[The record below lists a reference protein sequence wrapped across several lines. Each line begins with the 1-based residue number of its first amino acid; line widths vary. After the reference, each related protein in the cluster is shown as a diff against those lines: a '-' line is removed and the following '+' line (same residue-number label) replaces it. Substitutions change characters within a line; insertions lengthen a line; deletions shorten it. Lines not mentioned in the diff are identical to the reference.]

1 MDVPYTSHSV
11 LTALQNLSQQTN
23 RVEREA
29 VLKAGLK
36 EILKWFTLAAKNI
49 IENKIKLPK
58 QTTTFMTKHREEIQR
73 LADPSIDE
81 EIKRKIIL
89 KPGGGGFLGGVIIRS
104 LLRWDGSKKARKFG
118 DRQPRAPRKRAP
130 QKKKTP
136 KKRTSKKKPVRT
148 IEENDSEDDF
158 LPMKTSSKKRP
169 SKKRKKQTP
178 KKRTSKKKTP
188 KKTKKRTPKKR
199 TPKKRTPSS
208 SSQAIG
214 TPSSS
219 SQHSLSLP
227 TPISPLV
234 SPPLSSPPS
243 SYMNMSMGMSPRS
256 SPRVDVV
263 DWAAQNRRFEL
274 AESHPRVDERNITMR
289 KKRTTVSDQPRFP
302 LSRKALLIKIL
313 YDLKKTNHRFLDKK
327 RLQFQPIPSKTWSS
341 WSASLRE
348 KYRQAKR
355 DKAQL
360 MHNLGR
366 ENIFFSSSPIQTE
379 RIKKRLLAKSYKH

>member
-1 MDVPYTSHSV
+1 MDVPYTSHAV

-104 LLRWDGSKKARKFG
+104 LLRWDGSKTARKFG
-118 DRQPRAPRKRAP
+118 DRQPRVPRKRAP
-130 QKKKTP
+130 RKSSKSKKRPSKKKTP
-136 KKRTSKKKPVRT
+136 KKKTVRM

-158 LPMKTSSKKRP
+158 LPMKTKKRKKRSPKKRP
-169 SKKRKKQTP
+169 SKKKTP
-178 KKRTSKKKTP
+178 KKTP
-188 KKTKKRTPKKR
+188 KKTKKRTKR
-199 TPKKRTPSS
+199 RSLKRTPS
-208 SSQAIG
+208 
-214 TPSSS
+214 PS

-227 TPISPLV
+227 PPISPLV

-256 SPRVDVV
+256 SPKVDVV
-263 DWAAQNRRFEL
+263 DWHAQNRRFEL

-289 KKRTTVSDQPRFP
+289 KKQSSVSDQPRFP
-302 LSRKALLIKIL
+302 LSRKALLIKNL
-313 YDLKKTNHRFLDKK
+313 YDLKKTNRRFLDKK

-379 RIKKRLLAKSYKH
+379 RIKKRLIAKSYKH

>member
-1 MDVPYTSHSV
+1 MDIPYTSHSV

-104 LLRWDGSKKARKFG
+104 LLRWDGSKTARKFG

-130 QKKKTP
+130 RKSSSKKKTP
-136 KKRTSKKKPVRT
+136 KKRPSKKKTPKKKPVRM

-158 LPMKTSSKKRP
+158 LPMKTKKRKKRSPKKRP
-169 SKKRKKQTP
+169 SKKKTP
-178 KKRTSKKKTP
+178 KKTP
-188 KKTKKRTPKKR
+188 KKTKKRTKRRSLKR
-199 TPKKRTPSS
+199 TRSP
-208 SSQAIG
+208 
-214 TPSSS
+214 S

-227 TPISPLV
+227 PPISPLV

-243 SYMNMSMGMSPRS
+243 SYMNMSMTPRS
-256 SPRVDVV
+256 SPKVDVV
-263 DWAAQNRRFEL
+263 DWHAQNRRFEL

-289 KKRTTVSDQPRFP
+289 KKQSSVSDQPRFP
-302 LSRKALLIKIL
+302 LSRKALLIKNL
-313 YDLKKTNHRFLDKK
+313 YDLKKTNRRFLDKK

-379 RIKKRLLAKSYKH
+379 RIKKRLIAKSYKH

>member
-11 LTALQNLSQQTN
+11 LMALQNLSQQTN

-36 EILKWFTLAAKNI
+36 EILKWFTLTAKNI

-104 LLRWDGSKKARKFG
+104 LLRWDGSKTARKFG

-130 QKKKTP
+130 RKKKSSKSKEKTP
-136 KKRTSKKKPVRT
+136 KKKTVRT

-158 LPMKTSSKKRP
+158 LPMKTSFKKRP
-169 SKKRKKQTP
+169 SKKKTP
-178 KKRTSKKKTP
+178 KKRTSKKHSP
-188 KKTKKRTPKKR
+188 KKTKKRVSKKRSPKKR
-199 TPKKRTPSS
+199 TPKKRTLKR
-208 SSQAIG
+208 
-214 TPSSS
+214 TS

-227 TPISPLV
+227 PPISPLIT
-234 SPPLSSPPS
+234 PPLSSPS
-243 SYMNMSMGMSPRS
+243 SPYMNMSMGMSPSS
-256 SPRVDVV
+256 SPKVDVV
-263 DWAAQNRRFEL
+263 DWPAQNRRFEL
-274 AESHPRVDERNITMR
+274 AESHPRVNERNITMR
-289 KKRTTVSDQPRFP
+289 KKRSSVSDQPRFP
-302 LSRKALLIKIL
+302 LSRKALLIKNL
-313 YDLKKTNHRFLDKK
+313 YDLKKTNRRFLDKK

-379 RIKKRLLAKSYKH
+379 RIKKRLIAKSYKH

>member
-11 LTALQNLSQQTN
+11 LMALQNLSQQTN

-36 EILKWFTLAAKNI
+36 EILKWFTLTAKNI

-58 QTTTFMTKHREEIQR
+58 HTTTFMTKHREEIQR

-104 LLRWDGSKKARKFG
+104 LLRWDGSKTARKFG

-130 QKKKTP
+130 RKKKSSKSKEKTP
-136 KKRTSKKKPVRT
+136 KKKTVRT

-158 LPMKTSSKKRP
+158 LPMKTSFKKRP
-169 SKKRKKQTP
+169 SKKKTP
-178 KKRTSKKKTP
+178 KKRTSKKHSP
-188 KKTKKRTPKKR
+188 KKTKKRVSKKRSPKKR
-199 TPKKRTPSS
+199 TPKKRTLKR
-208 SSQAIG
+208 
-214 TPSSS
+214 TS

-227 TPISPLV
+227 PPISPLIT
-234 SPPLSSPPS
+234 PPLSSPS
-243 SYMNMSMGMSPRS
+243 SPYMNMSMGMSPSS
-256 SPRVDVV
+256 SPKVDVV
-263 DWAAQNRRFEL
+263 DWPAQNRRFEL
-274 AESHPRVDERNITMR
+274 AESHPRVNERNITMR
-289 KKRTTVSDQPRFP
+289 KKRSSVSDQPRFP
-302 LSRKALLIKIL
+302 LSRKALFIKNL
-313 YDLKKTNHRFLDKK
+313 YDLKKTNRRFLDKK

-379 RIKKRLLAKSYKH
+379 RIKKRLIAKSYKH

>member
-1 MDVPYTSHSV
+1 MDVPYTSHAV

-104 LLRWDGSKKARKFG
+104 LLRWDGSKTARKFG
-118 DRQPRAPRKRAP
+118 DRQPRVPRKRAP
-130 QKKKTP
+130 RKSSKSKKRPSKKKTP
-136 KKRTSKKKPVRT
+136 KKKTVRM

-158 LPMKTSSKKRP
+158 LPMKTKKRKKRSPKKRP
-169 SKKRKKQTP
+169 SKKKTP
-178 KKRTSKKKTP
+178 KKTP
-188 KKTKKRTPKKR
+188 KKTKKRTKRRSLKR
-199 TPKKRTPSS
+199 TPP
-208 SSQAIG
+208 
-214 TPSSS
+214 PS

-227 TPISPLV
+227 PPISPLV

-256 SPRVDVV
+256 SPKVDVV
-263 DWAAQNRRFEL
+263 DWHAQNRRFEL

-289 KKRTTVSDQPRFP
+289 KKQSSVSDQPRFP
-302 LSRKALLIKIL
+302 LSRKALLIKNL
-313 YDLKKTNHRFLDKK
+313 YDLKKTNRRFLDKK

-366 ENIFFSSSPIQTE
+366 ENIFFSSSPFQTE
-379 RIKKRLLAKSYKH
+379 RIKKRLIAKSYKH

>member
-1 MDVPYTSHSV
+1 MLEDPLFILLLKKKYIYIILYDIIHFHVTRRWINMDIPYTSHSV

-23 RVEREA
+23 RVGREA

-36 EILKWFTLAAKNI
+36 EILKWFPLAAKNI
-49 IENKIKLPK
+49 IENKIILPK

-104 LLRWDGSKKARKFG
+104 LLRCDGSKTARKFG
-118 DRQPRAPRKRAP
+118 DDRHSRKRVPRK
-130 QKKKTP
+130 KKSSKS
-136 KKRTSKKKPVRT
+136 SKKK
-148 IEENDSEDDF
+148 SS
-158 LPMKTSSKKRP
+158 KKKSSKKRTL
-169 SKKRKKQTP
+169 R
-178 KKRTSKKKTP
+178 
-188 KKTKKRTPKKR
+188 
-199 TPKKRTPSS
+199 
-208 SSQAIG
+208 
-214 TPSSS
+214 
-219 SQHSLSLP
+219 QHSPS
-227 TPISPLV
+227 TSVPISSPNTSHMDV
-234 SPPLSSPPS
+234 SMRANLSPI
-243 SYMNMSMGMSPRS
+243 S
-256 SPRVDVV
+256 SPRIVEAPVV
-263 DWAAQNRRFEL
+263 DWSAQNSRFEI

-302 LSRKALLIKIL
+302 LSRKSLLIKNL
-313 YDLKKTNHRFLDKK
+313 YDLKKKNRRFMDKK
-327 RLQFQPIPSKTWSS
+327 MQFQPIPSKTWSS
-341 WSASLRE
+341 WSAGLRE

-379 RIKKRLLAKSYKH
+379 RIKKRLIAKSYKH

>member
-104 LLRWDGSKKARKFG
+104 LLRWDGSKTARKFG

-130 QKKKTP
+130 RKSSKS
-136 KKRTSKKKPVRT
+136 KKRTSKKKTPKKKPVRM

-158 LPMKTSSKKRP
+158 LPMKTKKRKKRSPKKRP
-169 SKKRKKQTP
+169 SKKKTP
-178 KKRTSKKKTP
+178 KKTP
-188 KKTKKRTPKKR
+188 KKTKKRTKR
-199 TPKKRTPSS
+199 RSLKRTPS
-208 SSQAIG
+208 
-214 TPSSS
+214 PL

-227 TPISPLV
+227 PPHFTPGFTSAFIS
-234 SPPLSSPPS
+234 
-243 SYMNMSMGMSPRS
+243 
-256 SPRVDVV
+256 
-263 DWAAQNRRFEL
+263 
-274 AESHPRVDERNITMR
+274 T
-289 KKRTTVSDQPRFP
+289 
-302 LSRKALLIKIL
+302 
-313 YDLKKTNHRFLDKK
+313 
-327 RLQFQPIPSKTWSS
+327 
-341 WSASLRE
+341 
-348 KYRQAKR
+348 
-355 DKAQL
+355 
-360 MHNLGR
+360 
-366 ENIFFSSSPIQTE
+366 
-379 RIKKRLLAKSYKH
+379 

>member
-104 LLRWDGSKKARKFG
+104 LLRWDGSKTARKFG
-118 DRQPRAPRKRAP
+118 DDRHSRKRAPRKSSKSS
-130 QKKKTP
+130 KKKSSKKKSS
-136 KKRTSKKKPVRT
+136 KKRTSR
-148 IEENDSEDDF
+148 
-158 LPMKTSSKKRP
+158 
-169 SKKRKKQTP
+169 
-178 KKRTSKKKTP
+178 
-188 KKTKKRTPKKR
+188 
-199 TPKKRTPSS
+199 
-208 SSQAIG
+208 
-214 TPSSS
+214 
-219 SQHSLSLP
+219 QHSPS
-227 TPISPLV
+227 TSVPISSPNTSHVDV
-234 SPPLSSPPS
+234 SMRATLSPI
-243 SYMNMSMGMSPRS
+243 S
-256 SPRVDVV
+256 SPRIVEAPVV
-263 DWAAQNRRFEL
+263 DWSGQNTSNHFGI
-274 AESHPRVDERNITMR
+274 AESHPRVDERFITMR
-289 KKRTTVSDQPRFP
+289 KKRSSVSEHPRFP
-302 LSRKALLIKIL
+302 LSRKALLIKNL
-313 YDLKKTNHRFLDKK
+313 YDLKKTNRRFLDKK
-327 RLQFQPIPSKTWSS
+327 MQFQPIPSKTWSS

-355 DKAQL
+355 DD
-360 MHNLGR
+360 
-366 ENIFFSSSPIQTE
+366 
-379 RIKKRLLAKSYKH
+379 

>member
-11 LTALQNLSQQTN
+11 LTALQNLSQQTD

-29 VLKAGLK
+29 VLKVGLK

-58 QTTTFMTKHREEIQR
+58 QTTTFMTKLREEIQR
-73 LADPSIDE
+73 LTDPSIDE

-104 LLRWDGSKKARKFG
+104 LLRWDGSKTARKFG
-118 DRQPRAPRKRAP
+118 DRQPRVPRKRAP
-130 QKKKTP
+130 RKKKSL
-136 KKRTSKKKPVRT
+136 KSKKKPVRT

-169 SKKRKKQTP
+169 SKKR
-178 KKRTSKKKTP
+178 TSKKKTPKKAP

-199 TPKKRTPSS
+199 TPKKRTLKR
-208 SSQAIG
+208 
-214 TPSSS
+214 TL

-227 TPISPLV
+227 APISHLI
-234 SPPLSSPPS
+234 SPPLSSPSS
-243 SYMNMSMGMSPRS
+243 SYMNMSMGMSPSS
-256 SPRVDVV
+256 SPRVPVV
-263 DWAAQNRRFEL
+263 DWGAQNRRFEL

-289 KKRTTVSDQPRFP
+289 KKRSSVSDQPRFP
-302 LSRKALLIKIL
+302 LSRKALLIKNL
-313 YDLKKTNHRFLDKK
+313 YDLKKKNRRFLDKK

-379 RIKKRLLAKSYKH
+379 RLKKRLIAKSYKH

>member
-89 KPGGGGFLGGVIIRS
+89 NPGGGGFLGGVIIRS
-104 LLRWDGSKKARKFG
+104 LLRWDGSKTARKFG
-118 DRQPRAPRKRAP
+118 DRQPRAPRKRATRKSSS
-130 QKKKTP
+130 KKKTP
-136 KKRTSKKKPVRT
+136 KKRTSKKKRVRM

-158 LPMKTSSKKRP
+158 LPMKTKKRP
-169 SKKRKKQTP
+169 SKKKTP
-178 KKRTSKKKTP
+178 KNRPSKKKTPKKTP
-188 KKTKKRTPKKR
+188 KKTKKRTPKR
-199 TPKKRTPSS
+199 RSLKRTPS
-208 SSQAIG
+208 
-214 TPSSS
+214 PS

-227 TPISPLV
+227 PPISPLV

-243 SYMNMSMGMSPRS
+243 SYMNMSIGMSPRS
-256 SPRVDVV
+256 SPKVDVV

-274 AESHPRVDERNITMR
+274 AESHPRVDERNMTMR
-289 KKRTTVSDQPRFP
+289 KK
-302 LSRKALLIKIL
+302 
-313 YDLKKTNHRFLDKK
+313 
-327 RLQFQPIPSKTWSS
+327 
-341 WSASLRE
+341 
-348 KYRQAKR
+348 AK
-355 DKAQL
+355 
-360 MHNLGR
+360 
-366 ENIFFSSSPIQTE
+366 
-379 RIKKRLLAKSYKH
+379 

>member
-1 MDVPYTSHSV
+1 MDVPYTSHAV

-104 LLRWDGSKKARKFG
+104 LLRWDGSKTARKFG
-118 DRQPRAPRKRAP
+118 DRQPRVPRKRAP
-130 QKKKTP
+130 RKSSKSKKRPSKKKTP
-136 KKRTSKKKPVRT
+136 KKKTVRM

-158 LPMKTSSKKRP
+158 LPMKTKKRKKRSPKKRP
-169 SKKRKKQTP
+169 SKKKTP
-178 KKRTSKKKTP
+178 KKTP
-188 KKTKKRTPKKR
+188 KKTKKRTKR
-199 TPKKRTPSS
+199 RSLKRTPS
-208 SSQAIG
+208 
-214 TPSSS
+214 PS

-227 TPISPLV
+227 PPISPLV
-234 SPPLSSPPS
+234 SPPFSSPPS

-256 SPRVDVV
+256 SPKVDVV
-263 DWAAQNRRFEL
+263 DWHAQNRRFEL

-289 KKRTTVSDQPRFP
+289 KKQSSVSDQPRFP
-302 LSRKALLIKIL
+302 LSRKALLIKNL
-313 YDLKKTNHRFLDKK
+313 YDLKKTNRRFLDKK

-379 RIKKRLLAKSYKH
+379 RIKKRLIAKSYKH

>member
-1 MDVPYTSHSV
+1 MDVPYTSHAV

-89 KPGGGGFLGGVIIRS
+89 KPGGGG
-104 LLRWDGSKKARKFG
+104 
-118 DRQPRAPRKRAP
+118 RAPRKSSKKTPKKRP
-130 QKKKTP
+130 SKKKTP
-136 KKRTSKKKPVRT
+136 KKKTVRM

-158 LPMKTSSKKRP
+158 LPMKTKKRKKRSPKKRP
-169 SKKRKKQTP
+169 SKKKTP
-178 KKRTSKKKTP
+178 KTTP
-188 KKTKKRTPKKR
+188 KKTKKRTKR
-199 TPKKRTPSS
+199 RSLKRTPS
-208 SSQAIG
+208 
-214 TPSSS
+214 PS

-227 TPISPLV
+227 PPISPLV

-256 SPRVDVV
+256 SPKVDVV
-263 DWAAQNRRFEL
+263 DWYAQNRRFEL

-289 KKRTTVSDQPRFP
+289 KKQSSVSDQPRFP
-302 LSRKALLIKIL
+302 LSRKALLIKNL
-313 YDLKKTNHRFLDKK
+313 YDLKKTNRRFLDKK

-379 RIKKRLLAKSYKH
+379 RIKKRLIAKSYKH

>member
-104 LLRWDGSKKARKFG
+104 LLRWDGSKTARKFG

-130 QKKKTP
+130 RKSSSKTP
-136 KKRTSKKKPVRT
+136 KKRTSKKKTPKKKPVRM

-158 LPMKTSSKKRP
+158 LPMKT
-169 SKKRKKQTP
+169 KKRKKKTP
-178 KKRTSKKKTP
+178 KKHASKKKTP
-188 KKTKKRTPKKR
+188 KKTLKKTKKRPSKR
-199 TPKKRTPSS
+199 RSLKRTPS
-208 SSQAIG
+208 
-214 TPSSS
+214 PS

-227 TPISPLV
+227 PPISPLV

-256 SPRVDVV
+256 SPKVDVV
-263 DWAAQNRRFEL
+263 DWPAQNRRFEL

-289 KKRTTVSDQPRFP
+289 KKQSSVSDQPRFP
-302 LSRKALLIKIL
+302 LSRKALLIKNL
-313 YDLKKTNHRFLDKK
+313 YDLKKTNRRFLDKK

-379 RIKKRLLAKSYKH
+379 RIKKRLIAKSYKH